1 MFAPEK
7 APPDFA
13 IAGGGL
19 LGLRPRSFYA
29 ASSDLLAVNNGFAEM
44 TRRYPSLSVPVGIL
58 FGSGDRLLDY
68 RLHGQ
73 ATKEK
78 IPNLHLEVV
87 EGGHMLPITAPDLV
101 ADFIRRIARMAAA
114 TASAPEAPVL

>member
-1 MFAPEK
+1 MRSPEEGFS
-7 APPDFA
+7 AC
-13 IAGGGL
+13 G
-19 LGLRPRSFYA
+19 PRSFYA

-44 TRRYPSLSVPVGIL
+44 TQRYPSLSVPVGIL
-58 FGSGDRLLDY
+58 FGRGDRLLDY

-73 ATKEK
+73 ALKEK

-101 ADFIRRIARMAAA
+101 ADFIRRIAQLAA
-114 TASAPEAPVL
+114 TTATAPQGRP